1 MQVILSQALSL
12 FLHGTTARSVVA
24 YAVGTHG
31 LAQNCSPSKQLAA
44 GTDYEAA
51 NIAAAIKAGYAVLI
65 SDYAGY
71 TTGGTPTYMSGKSQ
85 GNALLDLVLAATQIP
100 NVGISSTS
108 KVGIW
113 GKAKSALTLPAPLKL
128 NAKRVNYL
136 ML

>member
-1 MQVILSQALSL
+1 MYRSTDSL
-12 FLHGTTARSVVA
+12 GASNFVTGTIVVPTGGTTARSVVA

-71 TTGGTPTYMSGKSQ
+71 TTGGTP
-85 GNALLDLVLAATQIP
+85 LI
-100 NVGISSTS
+100 
-108 KVGIW
+108 
-113 GKAKSALTLPAPLKL
+113 
-128 NAKRVNYL
+128 
-136 ML
+136 